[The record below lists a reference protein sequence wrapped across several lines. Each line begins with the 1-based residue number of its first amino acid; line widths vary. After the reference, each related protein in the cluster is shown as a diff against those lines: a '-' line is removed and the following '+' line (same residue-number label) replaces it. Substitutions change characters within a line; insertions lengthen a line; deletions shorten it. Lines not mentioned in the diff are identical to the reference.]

1 MNAFGWIGQIA
12 QEYAVDLGR
21 TGGLILLLVIARI
34 VIARAIAANPG
45 VPIDARRRWSMNA
58 RNALVLIGILG
69 VAGIWAK
76 EIETFAVSVVAF
88 AAALVLA
95 TKELIMCLGGAFL
108 RTMSNAFSI
117 GDHIEIG
124 GHRGRVVDINLFST
138 TIMEIGPRHD
148 AHFITG
154 RAVSLP
160 NSLLLTQ
167 PVISEN
173 FMGDI
178 VMHVITLP
186 LSYERNPNRMEA
198 VLLAIAT
205 DICSPFLVA
214 AERHMLHIEARHLLD
229 TPSVQPRIAF
239 LPVDD
244 KRYQLML
251 RVAIPA
257 NERNRVEQAI
267 LHRFMQE
274 AFPERDD
281 ARPDT
286 ATGKQPAAFA
296 RSEARPS

>member
-1 MNAFGWIGQIA
+1 MNAFGWIAEIA
-12 QEYAVDLGR
+12 REYAVDLGR
-21 TGGLILLLVIARI
+21 TGGLILLLVVARI
-34 VIARAIAANPG
+34 AIARAIAANPR
-45 VPIDARRRWSMNA
+45 VPIDARRRWSINA
-58 RNALVLIGILG
+58 RNALVLVGVLG

-108 RTMSNAFSI
+108 RTMSNAFSV

-160 NSLLLTQ
+160 NSLLLTA
-167 PVISEN
+167 PVIREN

-178 VMHVITLP
+178 VVHVITVP
-186 LSYERNPNRMEA
+186 LSYEHNPNRMEA
-198 VLLAIAT
+198 MLLAIANEV
-205 DICSPFLVA
+205 CAPHLAA
-214 AERHMLHIEARHLLD
+214 AERHMLHIEARHLVD

-267 LHRFMQE
+267 LHRLMQQ
-274 AFPERDD
+274 AFPDCD
-281 ARPDT
+281 AALPARAT
-286 ATGKQPAAFA
+286 AEVK
-296 RSEARPS
+296 PS